1 MAHCAPAGEARA
13 ACYVGAE
20 REVAHATDTLALLE
34 RARRHL
40 EWGRLE
46 AAVLERCRGESAR
59 RRGLTP
65 AEDADAARALLAQT
79 DELMALLERG
89 ERLPLDALPDTH
101 EHLARL
107 SRQGA
112 LTASALAEL
121 VTMLRTA
128 RQVRAFL
135 GSQRNTAK
143 VTAASFAVD
152 PTLDQLEELLAAA
165 LEPDGTLADRASP
178 ALRGLRTEIANLR
191 ERIVG
196 RLQQLIE
203 RYTDVLSDRLY
214 TVRDGRYV
222 LPVRRDAHERVHGI
236 VHGTSQSGSSV
247 FVEPRAVVAQG
258 NRLKMAE
265 SELEREQDRV
275 LAALS
280 EQAREHL
287 SGLVAAAEAL
297 DALDQRYACA
307 RLGRDMR
314 GSVSALC
321 DEARVELRAA
331 RHPLLVLD
339 GVAAVANDVAVD
351 EAAGLVISGPNAAGK
366 TVLLKTLGLAALG
379 VRCGLPVAA
388 APGSR
393 VGFFDEVL
401 TDVGDE
407 QSTEKNLST
416 FSAHVSNLVSVLGA
430 ARPRTLVLLDELAT
444 GTDPEQGAALACA
457 LVESLC
463 ERGAALCVTTHY
475 EALKALSM
483 RHPRLRAASV
493 GFDVERM
500 EPTFKLTQ
508 GVPGASSAL
517 LVARRYGIPPAILER
532 AEQILPEHARE
543 FERLRS
549 ELANAQAGLTR
560 ERAAVAAER
569 AELTQVLE
577 REKARLAEL
586 KHKGD
591 AAIAREVERLQHE
604 VNAARGDVERA
615 RIRLRAENAARQ
627 EVDDAERKLAQV
639 AGRVALGGDLA
650 VAAGAKAAPGRR
662 DGRGVAEHQ
671 LKPGVR
677 VHVPRLNSEA
687 VVVEPPAKGRV
698 RVAVGPMKLWVET
711 EGLLAAPEEKAARL
725 APLAQG
731 DTRAAAERG
740 RDNTLDLRGMRVDDA
755 LSLVESFVDRMHT
768 TDARVGYVLH
778 GHGTGALRDA
788 VRKHLKTVVR
798 DVEDVR
804 SAEHDDGGD
813 AVTVFRLG
821 AAY

>member
-1 MAHCAPAGEARA
+1 
-13 ACYVGAE
+13 
-20 REVAHATDTLALLE
+20 VANTLALLE

-65 AEDADAARALLAQT
+65 VEDTDAARVLLAQT

-101 EHLARL
+101 EHLSRL

-112 LTASALAEL
+112 LTAPALAEV

-135 GSQRNTAK
+135 GSQRQSAE

-152 PTLDQLEELLAAA
+152 PTLDRLEELLSAS

-178 ALRGLRTEIANLR
+178 ELRGLRTEIANLR

-203 RYTDVLSDRLY
+203 RYTEVLSDRLY
-214 TVRDGRYV
+214 TLRDGRYV

-247 FVEPRAVVAQG
+247 FVEPRAVVAHG

-287 SGLVAAAEAL
+287 PELIAAAEAL

-307 RLGRDMR
+307 RLGRDLG
-314 GSVSALC
+314 GSVPTLC
-321 DEARVELRAA
+321 DEARVELRAG

-339 GVAAVANDVAVD
+339 GVAAVANDVALD

-366 TVLLKTLGLAALG
+366 TVLLKTLGLSALG

-393 VGFFDEVL
+393 VSFFDEVL

-416 FSAHVSNLVSVLGA
+416 FSAHVSNLVAVLDA

-457 LVESLC
+457 LVEALC

-500 EPTFKLTQ
+500 EPTFKLTL

-517 LVARRYGIPPAILER
+517 LVARRYGIPAAILER
-532 AEQILPEHARE
+532 ASEILPEHARE

-549 ELANAQAGLTR
+549 ELASAQAGL
-560 ERAAVAAER
+560 AAER
-569 AELTQVLE
+569 AALSAEHAELAHVLE
-577 REKARLAEL
+577 RERARLAEL
-586 KHKGD
+586 KQKGD
-591 AAIAREVERLQHE
+591 AAIAREVERLQQE
-604 VNAARGDVERA
+604 VKTARGEVERA
-615 RIRLRAENAARQ
+615 RSRLRAESAARQ
-627 EVDDAERKLAQV
+627 EIDDAERKLAQV
-639 AGRVALGGDLA
+639 AARVALGGDLA
-650 VAAGAKAAPGRR
+650 AAASSSKSAPARG
-662 DGRGVAEHQ
+662 DGRGVREHE
-671 LKPGVR
+671 LRPGTR
-677 VHVPRLNSEA
+677 VYVPRLNSEA
-687 VVVEPPAKGRV
+687 VVVEAPAKGRV
-698 RVAVGPMKLWVET
+698 RVAVGPMKLWVES
-711 EGLLAAPEEKAARL
+711 EGLFAAPEGKPARPTPLAAPDAHAV
-725 APLAQG
+725 
-731 DTRAAAERG
+731 AERG

-798 DVEDVR
+798 DVADVR

-813 AVTVFRLG
+813 AITMFRLG
-821 AAY
+821 GAR